1 MWCKFYFKVHLQR
14 GSWNTNWSEM
24 GFPAVRGL
32 TWRTV
37 VLPHVIN
44 TWTIWMWQFHFST
57 SMSNRCSVN
66 PPMASLCARCSAPSS
81 GWTVAPSC
89 SRDTSYSFIFLYEN
103 LQAFPVPTPKA
114 QWPEADTLMCTQQ
127 KPQNYPYG
135 PTMGKAHSRENTCN
149 KDERMKKLILL
160 IEFQTIY
167 LSIFL

>member
-14 GSWNTNWSEM
+14 GSWNIDWSEM

-57 SMSNRCSVN
+57 SMSNRCSVK
-66 PPMASLCARCSAPSS
+66 PPMASLCARGSAPSS

-127 KPQNYPYG
+127 KPQNYPYR

-160 IEFQTIY
+160 TEFQTIY
-167 LSIFL
+167 LSTFL